1 MNINIS
7 NNELNLINFTGKIIV
22 NEDDNTVSFLDVIL
36 REPEESKSVA
46 EYCKIISENMHEI
59 SNLKESIKEFEER
72 YKKDKKQI
80 EELENELHQLQWYAN
95 EPEETEEE
103 ELFDDYESIPGA
115 AAPLEVIIPEVT
127 LKEEILEAEEL
138 KPLVIPKIELKADNS
153 GVLAQVEIASK
164 FLKSYKPEKPVRPIP
179 EAKRK
184 QIEEGII
191 KFFKS
196 RGKKTS
202 FRYNYSEKSKS
213 DAKKEAK
220 EIQALCKTKEHRCI
234 CQVFKSL
241 LSSGRIIETGAQ
253 KKNKNGK
260 GGYVVLYS
268 LNDLEYL
275 KPKSCCPKCGGFSLV
290 KNENKY
296 SSNEDYY
303 FDKNGSYFTC
313 MTCGEEVTVEE
324 KEAA

>member
-1 MNINIS
+1 MNINIK
-7 NNELNLINFTGKIIV
+7 NNELNLINFTGTLIV
-22 NEDDNTVSFLDVIL
+22 NEDDNTISLLNVIL

-164 FLKSYKPEKPVRPIP
+164 FLKSYKPEKPVRPIL

-184 QIEEGII
+184 QIEEGRI

-202 FRYNYSEKSKS
+202 FKYNFWQASKPES
-213 DAKKEAK
+213 IKEAK
-220 EIQALCKTKEHRCI
+220 EIQSLCQTTNHNFIKQI
-234 CQVFKSL
+234 FKSL
-241 LSSGRIIETGAQ
+241 LSSGRIMKIS
-253 KKNKNGK
+253 
-260 GGYVVLYS
+260 GGMHNSVYS
-268 LNDLEYL
+268 LNDLEYQ
-275 KPKSCCPKCGGFSLV
+275 KPKSRCPKCGGFSLV

-313 MTCGEEVTVEE
+313 MMCGEEVTVEE